1 MERKENQKFEFL
13 LTLNNNIICQRY
25 FNVRNF
31 NHKSIRSL
39 DLYYTVDDIVNTIID
54 TLKEKTTDIITEF
67 FTEDVSKSTKEN
79 EYFTI
84 TIKIENTNIIQYIF
98 PADLYPPRV
107 KYSVDIR
114 PQISYFLR
122 EITDT
127 LSRKKLIT
135 QYLNKEL

>member
-1 MERKENQKFEFL
+1 MVIISEF
-13 LTLNNNIICQRY
+13 Y
-25 FNVRNF
+25 
-31 NHKSIRSL
+31 K
-39 DLYYTVDDIVNTIID
+39 D
-54 TLKEKTTDIITEF
+54 E
-67 FTEDVSKSTKEN
+67 VSNLQGES

-84 TIKIENTNIIQYIF
+84 TIKKENTNIIQYIF

-127 LSRKKLIT
+127 LSRRKLIT
-135 QYLNKEL
+135 KYLDKQL

>member
-13 LTLNNNIICQRY
+13 LTLNKNIICQRY

-31 NHKSIRSL
+31 NPKSVKSL
-39 DLYYTVDDIVNTIID
+39 DLYYTVRDIVDDIID
-54 TLKEKTTDIITEF
+54 SLKGKTTDIISEF
-67 FTEDVSKSTKEN
+67 YKDEVSNLQGGE

-84 TIKIENTNIIQYIF
+84 TIKKENTNIMQYIF

-135 QYLNKEL
+135 KYLDKQL

>member
-67 FTEDVSKSTKEN
+67 LPKKTS
-79 EYFTI
+79 I
-84 TIKIENTNIIQYIF
+84 
-98 PADLYPPRV
+98 
-107 KYSVDIR
+107 
-114 PQISYFLR
+114 LR
-122 EITDT
+122 
-127 LSRKKLIT
+127 
-135 QYLNKEL
+135 

>member
-13 LTLNNNIICQRY
+13 LTLNKNIICQRY
-25 FNVRNF
+25 FNVRNY
-31 NHKSIRSL
+31 NPKSARSL
-39 DLYYTVDDIVNTIID
+39 DLYYTMRDIVSDIID
-54 TLKEKTTDIITEF
+54 TLKAKTTDIISEF
-67 FTEDVSKSTKEN
+67 YRDEVSNLQGQE
-79 EYFTI
+79 EHFTI
-84 TIKIENTNIIQYIF
+84 TIKRENTNIIQYIF

-127 LSRKKLIT
+127 LSRKRLTTK
-135 QYLNKEL
+135 YLDKEL

>member
-13 LTLNNNIICQRY
+13 LTLNKNIICQRY

-31 NHKSIRSL
+31 NPKSVKSL
-39 DLYYTVDDIVNTIID
+39 DLYYTVSNIVDDIID
-54 TLKEKTTDIITEF
+54 TLKGKTTDIIGEF
-67 FTEDVSKSTKEN
+67 YKDEVSN
-79 EYFTI
+79 LQGDGEYFTI
-84 TIKIENTNIIQYIF
+84 TVKKENTNIIQYIF

-127 LSRKKLIT
+127 LSRKKLT
-135 QYLNKEL
+135 TKYLNKQL

>member
-39 DLYYTVDDIVNTIID
+39 DLYYTIDDTVNTIID

-67 FTEDVSKSTKEN
+67 FTEEVSKSTQEK

-135 QYLNKEL
+135 KYLDKEL

>member
-31 NHKSIRSL
+31 NPKSTKSL
-39 DLYYTVDDIVNTIID
+39 DLYYTVRDIVDDIID
-54 TLKEKTTDIITEF
+54 TLKAKTTDIISEF
-67 FTEDVSKSTKEN
+67 YKDEVSN
-79 EYFTI
+79 LQGDCEYFTI
-84 TIKIENTNIIQYIF
+84 TIKKENTNIIQYIF

-127 LSRKKLIT
+127 LSSRKLIT
-135 QYLNKEL
+135 KYLDKQL